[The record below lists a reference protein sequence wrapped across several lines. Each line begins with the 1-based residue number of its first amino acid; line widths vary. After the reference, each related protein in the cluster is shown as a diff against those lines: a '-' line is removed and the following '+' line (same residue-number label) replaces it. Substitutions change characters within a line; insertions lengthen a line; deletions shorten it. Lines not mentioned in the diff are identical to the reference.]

1 MVLPIVIQNHI
12 LQKHSN
18 DSTKTLVFS
27 DNVDSSCNE
36 PRSKSMSNIQNG
48 NKKSTNISNEKE
60 RSRSRSWVQHPS
72 SISAYSPRRRPPTP
86 PNMAR
91 HEGTIR
97 PTLAKFSDSLYPDNV
112 MDDLSQEIVIPRALT
127 IYGKTPQNLNY
138 SRRDGNSS
146 SSDSSNSPTIRT
158 RHSRNTRS
166 VETNEPRGPVVMY
179 TDLHF
184 PPSPSQLQEIVS
196 NKKDSAGSNV
206 TLKAKLSSEQDRFK
220 QSIMRSRDEIFT
232 KSNDEANENQ
242 IM

>member
-1 MVLPIVIQNHI
+1 MKNHI

-27 DNVDSSCNE
+27 DNIDGSCTE

-48 NKKSTNISNEKE
+48 NKKPTNISNEKE

-72 SISAYSPRRRPPTP
+72 SISGYSPRRRPRTP

-91 HEGTIR
+91 HEDTIR

-112 MDDLSQEIVIPRALT
+112 IDDLSQEIIIPRALT
-127 IYGKTPQNLNY
+127 VYGKTPQNLHFN
-138 SRRDGNSS
+138 RRDGNSS
-146 SSDSSNSPTIRT
+146 SSESSNSPTTRT
-158 RHSRNTRS
+158 RCARNTKS
-166 VETNEPRGPVVMY
+166 VETNEPSGPVVMY

-196 NKKDSAGSNV
+196 SKKDSAGSNV
-206 TLKAKLSSEQDRFK
+206 TLKAKLSTEQDRFK
-220 QSIMRSRDEIFT
+220 QSIMRSRDEFFT
-232 KSNDEANENQ
+232 KSNGEANENQ